1 MTTKEWLKQVSS
13 KVAQCHILSMEV
25 VVSIMHVIKWQR
37 FKDTTYA
44 SFPKTSNSGETTVG
58 SVVRLLACAMSLSQ
72 F

>member
-1 MTTKEWLKQVSS
+1 
-13 KVAQCHILSMEV
+13 MEV

-44 SFPKTSNSGETTVG
+44 SFPKTINSGETTVG